1 MEIYLE
7 ETLAYMRLR
16 ELNLPSFSKRS
27 SHFTHRR
34 VLVDWTC
41 TAGERFKL
49 SKSTIHLAIV
59 LMDRYL
65 DKNDIT
71 ANVIPYICLVSLT
84 VSAKFD
90 CTETCVPKFS
100 KLNALLKE
108 HNIVW
113 SPAEFRRFEGV
124 IMKNFNWNIF
134 IPTPTHYVDLLMPEV
149 ASASDFIHGCI
160 IATNVYPDVVERLI
174 EFVQYFL
181 DISMQV
187 LTMYIVSVG
196 TQDLGTMFYCV
207 F

>member
-41 TAGERFKL
+41 TAGEKFKL

-65 DKNDIT
+65 DRNAIT
-71 ANVIPYICLVSLT
+71 ASVIPYVCLVCLT

-90 CTETCVPKFS
+90 CKETSVPKFS
-100 KLNALLKE
+100 KLKALLKE
-108 HNIVW
+108 HNVMW

-134 IPTPTHYVDLLMPEV
+134 IPTPTHYVDLLKPQIV
-149 ASASDFIHGCI
+149 FPTDLIRGCI
-160 IATNVYPDVVERLI
+160 IAKNVYADVVERLN
-174 EFVQYFL
+174 EFVHYFL

-187 LTMYIVSVG
+187 LSI
-196 TQDLGTMFYCV
+196 
-207 F
+207 